1 MKIGILTILN
11 VNNYGAELQSCALC
25 RKLQKLGYDAEVVN
39 FLFGIHHN
47 HDFTGEKLTV
57 PISLKTKVKV
67 KLLPIVQ
74 DLFCLF
80 YQKNKTLRNKRFDEF
95 HATYNKLTPTVY
107 PSVRSLNEA
116 KFDYDVICIGSDQV
130 WNYQKG
136 YSLEPFFACFDKKG
150 TKKISYGSSIGLS
163 EISAEAEEVFKNEL
177 SGFASISVREQQA
190 SDLLSNILHR
200 NVDVVLDP
208 TLLLDKTE
216 WLEVAKYDM
225 CPKEKYVLV
234 YIVTIKPCNYVLDVA
249 RKVAKERGLK
259 IVRIC
264 RDAYPEHSGSDVEE
278 VLTAGPSDFV
288 GLFANA
294 EFVVT
299 NSFHGTVFSIN
310 FSKPF
315 YSVIKSQHSTN
326 SRLTSILQKLGL
338 EKRILP
344 AGSPLPEIS
353 DIEYAIPTEKLNEE
367 RIHSL
372 EYLKKALSEESNS

>member
-1 MKIGILTILN
+1 MKIGILTIHS
-11 VNNYGAELQSCALC
+11 VNNYGAELQSCALF
-25 RKLQKLGYDAEVVN
+25 RKMQKLGYDAEVVN
-39 FLFGIHHN
+39 FLFGIHHD
-47 HDFTGEKLTV
+47 HDFKGEKLTV
-57 PISLKTKVKV
+57 PISFKTKMKV

-95 HATYNKLTPTVY
+95 HATYNKLTLTVY
-107 PSVRSLNEA
+107 PSVKSLNEA
-116 KFDYDVICIGSDQV
+116 DFNYDVICIGSDQV

-136 YSLEPFFACFDKKG
+136 YSLEPFLACFDKKG

-163 EISAEAEEVFKNEL
+163 TISREAEEVFKKEL
-177 SGFASISVREQQA
+177 SGFSSISVREQQA
-190 SDLLSNILHR
+190 SDLLQNLL
-200 NVDVVLDP
+200 NKDVDVVLDP
-208 TLLLDKTE
+208 TLILNSKE

-278 VLTAGPSDFV
+278 IMTAGPSEFV

-326 SRLTSILQKLGL
+326 SRLTSILRKLSL
-338 EKRILP
+338 EDRILSV
-344 AGSPLPEIS
+344 GSPLPEIT
-353 DIEYAIPTEKLNEE
+353 DIDFAETTKKLEVE
-367 RIHSL
+367 REHSL
-372 EYLKKALSEESNS
+372 AYIKKALD

>member
-1 MKIGILTILN
+1 MKIGILTIHS
-11 VNNYGAELQSCALC
+11 VNNYGAELQCCALY
-25 RKLQKLGYDAEVVN
+25 RKLQKMGYDAEVVN
-39 FLFGIHHN
+39 FLFGIHHD

-57 PISLKTKVKV
+57 PISLKTKLKV

-80 YQKNKTLRNKRFDEF
+80 YQKNKALRNKRFDEF
-95 HATYNKLTPTVY
+95 HAKYNNLTKTVY

-116 KFDYDVICIGSDQV
+116 DFNYDVLCIGSDQV
-130 WNYQKG
+130 WNYEKG

-163 EISAEAEEVFKNEL
+163 KLSPVAEQVFKKEL
-177 SGFASISVREQQA
+177 SGFTSLSVREQQA
-190 SDLLSNILHR
+190 SDLLKKLLNKD
-200 NVDVVLDP
+200 VDVVLDP
-208 TLLLDKTE
+208 TLILNSKE
-216 WLEVAKYDM
+216 WLEVAKIDM

-234 YIVTIKPCNYVLDVA
+234 YIVTIKPCDYVLEVA
-249 RKVAKERGLK
+249 RKVAKEHGLK

-264 RDAYPEHSGSDVEE
+264 RDAYPEHSGNDVEE
-278 VLTAGPSDFV
+278 ILTAGPSDFV

-310 FSKPF
+310 FSKSF

-326 SRLTSILQKLGL
+326 SRLTSILQKLAL
-338 EKRILP
+338 EDRILP
-344 AGSPLPEIS
+344 VGSPLPEIK
-353 DIEYAIPTEKLNEE
+353 DIDFTIPAQRLEAE
-367 RIHSL
+367 REHSFS
-372 EYLKKALSEESNS
+372 YIKKALD

>member
-1 MKIGILTILN
+1 MKIGILTIHS
-11 VNNYGAELQSCALC
+11 VNNYGAELQCCALY
-25 RKLQKLGYDAEVVN
+25 RKLQKMGYDAEVIN
-39 FLFGIHHN
+39 FLFGIHHD

-57 PISLKTKVKV
+57 PISFKQRIKVKM
-67 KLLPIVQ
+67 LPVVQ

-80 YQKNKTLRNKRFDEF
+80 YQKNKALRNKRFDEF
-95 HATYNKLTPTVY
+95 HATYNNLTKTVY
-107 PSVRSLNEA
+107 PSVHSLNEA
-116 KFDYDVICIGSDQV
+116 NFDYDVLCIGSDQV
-130 WNYQKG
+130 WNYEKG

-163 EISAEAEEVFKNEL
+163 KLSPEAEEVFKKEL
-177 SGFASISVREQQA
+177 SGFASLSVREQQA
-190 SDLLSNILHR
+190 SELLKKLLNKD
-200 NVDVVLDP
+200 VDVVLDP
-208 TLLLDKTE
+208 TLILNSKE
-216 WLEVAKYDM
+216 WLEVAKTDM

-278 VLTAGPSDFV
+278 ILTAGPSDFV

-310 FSKPF
+310 FSKSF

-326 SRLTSILQKLGL
+326 SRLTSILQKLAL
-338 EKRILP
+338 EDRILP
-344 AGSPLPEIS
+344 VGSPLPEIT
-353 DIEYAIPTEKLNEE
+353 DIDFTEPAKRLEAEREHSFEYI
-367 RIHSL
+367 
-372 EYLKKALSEESNS
+372 KKALE

>member
-1 MKIGILTILN
+1 MKIGILTIQN
-11 VNNYGAELQSCALC
+11 VNNYGAELQCCALC
-25 RKLQKLGYDAEVVN
+25 RKLIKMGYDAEVIN
-39 FLFGIHHN
+39 YLFGIHPN
-47 HDFTGEKLTV
+47 HDHIGEKRT
-57 PISLKTKVKV
+57 ISISWKQDIKVR
-67 KLLPIVQ
+67 LLPIVQ
-74 DLFCLF
+74 NLFCLF
-80 YQKNKTLRNKRFDEF
+80 YHKNKALRNQRFDEF
-95 HATYNKLTPTVY
+95 HAKYNNLTKTVY

-116 KFDYDVICIGSDQV
+116 NFDYDVLCIGSDQV
-130 WNYQKG
+130 WNYEKG
-136 YSLEPFFACFDKKG
+136 YSLEPFFASFDKKG

-163 EISAEAEEVFKNEL
+163 EISSEAEKVFKKEL
-177 SGFASISVREQQA
+177 SGFSSISVREQQA
-190 SDLLSNILHR
+190 SDLLQNLLKKD
-200 NVDVVLDP
+200 VDVVLDP
-208 TLLLDKTE
+208 TLILNSKE

-278 VLTAGPSDFV
+278 IMTAGPSDFV

-326 SRLTSILQKLGL
+326 SRLTSILRKLKL
-338 EKRILP
+338 ENRILSV
-344 AGSPLPEIS
+344 GSPLPEVT
-353 DIEYAIPTEKLNEE
+353 DIDFAEPAACLEAE
-367 RIHSL
+367 REHSVD
-372 EYLKKALSEESNS
+372 YIKNALG